1 MTKKIRVKISGMTF
15 DVPATCARTNSN
27 GESYL
32 QFDAKESASIVK
44 QYAQQKYPQLKVWGT
59 SDRYAGGSSARV
71 YMCNPDAS
79 KVAKEIYDNVSNFGE
94 NFTAGKFD
102 GMQDLYEYKGDR
114 YTDDGIRITNY
125 CSYVFVENKPK
136 YGSIECVKNTLQD
149 LLDGK
154 YHWGVLDL
162 NASIAKAKYFGA
174 TDKTISEALKMM
186 SI

>member
-1 MTKKIRVKISGMTF
+1 MTKKIKVRIGGRQF
-15 DVPATCARTNSN
+15 EVPSSCVRTDRN

-44 QYAQQKYPQLKVWGT
+44 QYVQQKYPDLKVWGA
-59 SDRYAGGSSARV
+59 SERYAGGSSARV

-79 KVAKEIYDNVSNFGE
+79 QVAKEIYQDVSDFGD

-102 GMQDLYEYKGDR
+102 GMQDLYEYKGDG
-114 YTDDGIRITNY
+114 YTDDGIRISNY
-125 CSYVFVENKPK
+125 CSYVFVNNKPK
-136 YGSIECVKNTLQD
+136 HGSIECVKNTLQD

-174 TDKTISEALKMM
+174 SDKTISEALKMM

>member
-1 MTKKIRVKISGMTF
+1 MTKKIKVRISGRQF
-15 DVPATCARTNSN
+15 EVPSSCVRTDNY

-44 QYAQQKYPQLKVWGT
+44 QYVQQKYPHLKVWGA
-59 SDRYAGGSSARV
+59 SERYAGGSSARV
-71 YMCNPDAS
+71 YMCNVDAS
-79 KVAKEIYDNVSNFGE
+79 PVEKEIYQDVNDFGE

-102 GMQDLYEYKGDR
+102 GMQDLYEYKGDG

-125 CSYVFVENKPK
+125 CSYVFVNNKPK
-136 YGSIECVKNTLQD
+136 HGSAECVKLTLQD

-154 YHWGVLDL
+154 YTWGVLDL

-174 TDKTISEALKMM
+174 SDKTISEALKMM